1 MEAQNE
7 KRTCCI
13 CGKALEGNGYNPFP
27 VKEEGSC
34 CRSCNYS
41 VVIPERWKRHKAYQR
56 GEEIENK
63 RVYISGAIAHYDI
76 AERKE
81 AFGRVEELLSAECC
95 DPGIPLNNGLP

>member
-1 MEAQNE
+1 MMEEQ
-7 KRTCCI
+7 KKTCCI
-13 CGKALEGNGYNPFP
+13 CGKELEGYGYNPFP
-27 VKEEGSC
+27 VKEEGIC

-63 RVYISGAIAHYDI
+63 RVYISGAIAHYDM

-81 AFGRVEELLSAECC
+81 AFGRAEELLRTE
-95 DPGIPLNNGLP
+95 GL